1 MLNAG
6 TGREISIGDL
16 VATIGAIME
25 RPIRAVADE
34 RRLRPEGS
42 EVMRLLSDASA
53 LREATGWTPAHTLEE
68 GLRETVAW
76 FGDPENLARYR
87 WQDYNV

>member
-1 MLNAG
+1 
-6 TGREISIGDL
+6 
-16 VATIGAIME
+16 ME
-25 RPIRAVADE
+25 RPVRAVEDE

-42 EVMRLLSDASA
+42 EVMRLVCDATA
-53 LREATGWTPAHTLEE
+53 LREATGWAPAHTLEE